1 MPDLT
6 HVLQRAKR
14 ALDGGH
20 AESKKRA
27 RSAQC
32 FHPSLYEGTYILHGA
47 VRQGVGEMLEVQ
59 TPRPVAEAR
68 CAEGQREDTETL
80 QPSKTEAE
88 IAEGNTTRHTLSIHG
103 MDGST
108 FHLSVEDATT
118 VTWMC

>member
-68 CAEGQREDTETL
+68 CAERPRKDAETA
-80 QPSKTEAE
+80 QPSAE
-88 IAEGNTTRHTLSIHG
+88 IAEGKTTRRKLSIHG

-108 FHLSVEDATT
+108 FHLSVEDAPT
-118 VTWMC
+118 VAWSC